1 MQTVRHLCGIAG
13 CEIFFTNLP
22 FMYYVLFTNT
32 STLHCALEEMKL
44 TPFEE
49 EELMKKWQEIL
60 GPSNEVVV
68 SFFDQSELHSLRQ
81 QIILSSCFRINFF
94 ITVNSKT

>member
-1 MQTVRHLCGIAG
+1 
-13 CEIFFTNLP
+13 
-22 FMYYVLFTNT
+22 
-32 STLHCALEEMKL
+32 MKL

-68 SFFDQSELHSLRQ
+68 SFLFKGNSF
-81 QIILSSCFRINFF
+81 LSC
-94 ITVNSKT
+94 ITLFSAEPGSWAFAL

>member
-1 MQTVRHLCGIAG
+1 
-13 CEIFFTNLP
+13 
-22 FMYYVLFTNT
+22 
-32 STLHCALEEMKL
+32 MKL

-68 SFFDQSELHSLRQ
+68 SFF
-81 QIILSSCFRINFF
+81 FF
-94 ITVNSKT
+94 FFFKVNSSPSCMALYSPGVQLGISIQTK

>member
-1 MQTVRHLCGIAG
+1 MLSEGPEQ
-13 CEIFFTNLP
+13 
-22 FMYYVLFTNT
+22 
-32 STLHCALEEMKL
+32 

-68 SFFDQSELHSLRQ
+68 SVFDKVNEGNESL
-81 QIILSSCFRINFF
+81 LDL
-94 ITVNSKT
+94 

>member
-1 MQTVRHLCGIAG
+1 MAYDNTVL
-13 CEIFFTNLP
+13 IFVCYCITYCVF
-22 FMYYVLFTNT
+22 
-32 STLHCALEEMKL
+32 EEPSL

-68 SFFDQSELHSLRQ
+68 SLRFRFIADIVKNNSDLGHQTKGSESLTD
-81 QIILSSCFRINFF
+81 F
-94 ITVNSKT
+94 T

>member
-1 MQTVRHLCGIAG
+1 M
-13 CEIFFTNLP
+13 E
-22 FMYYVLFTNT
+22 
-32 STLHCALEEMKL
+32 L

-68 SFFDQSELHSLRQ
+68 SFFIKVIFFFMC
-81 QIILSSCFRINFF
+81 QIKLTRTLFLSNFF
-94 ITVNSKT
+94 ILVKLEIGFLKQK

>member
-1 MQTVRHLCGIAG
+1 M
-13 CEIFFTNLP
+13 LP
-22 FMYYVLFTNT
+22 
-32 STLHCALEEMKL
+32 EGPEL

-68 SFFDQSELHSLRQ
+68 S
-81 QIILSSCFRINFF
+81 LSHK
-94 ITVNSKT
+94 VNKGNESAS